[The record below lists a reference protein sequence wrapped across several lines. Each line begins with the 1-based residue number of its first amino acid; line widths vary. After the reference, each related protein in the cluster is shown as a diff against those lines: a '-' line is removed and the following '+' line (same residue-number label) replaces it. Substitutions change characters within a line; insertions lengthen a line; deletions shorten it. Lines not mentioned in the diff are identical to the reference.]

1 MCSYYNSSFLKK
13 DRNYRNNTDIRL
25 HDDSRHSFRNLKD
38 ANSCMFSWFITT
50 SSLLICSW
58 HYATPSQFVQE
69 MYSIYSKSLL
79 FTSTSCVQESFKL
92 NKIIT
97 DKSIFLYWW
106 FSFDLYYCLILG
118 STSNALHS
126 SVKIN
131 FVHSLETGTSEKVL
145 Q

>member
-1 MCSYYNSSFLKK
+1 MMIPDTALEILKML
-13 DRNYRNNTDIRL
+13 IRVC
-25 HDDSRHSFRNLKD
+25 FRDLLL
-38 ANSCMFSWFITT
+38 T

-58 HYATPSQFVQE
+58 HYATPSQFIQE

-92 NKIIT
+92 NKVIT

-118 STSNALHS
+118 SKSNVLYS

-131 FVHSLETGTSEKVL
+131 FVLSLETGTSEKVL